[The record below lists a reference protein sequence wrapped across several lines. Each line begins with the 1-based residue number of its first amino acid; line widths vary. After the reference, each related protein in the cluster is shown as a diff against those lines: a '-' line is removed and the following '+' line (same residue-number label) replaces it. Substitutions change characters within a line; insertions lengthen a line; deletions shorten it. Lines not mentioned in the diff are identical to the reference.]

1 MSKAPSAWH
10 STRHLCRPSLQR
22 CLSQRSC
29 IAGKNQGVPKAR
41 SRPVAYSAYAEPASQ
56 DDLSHFSCFSSCN
69 FILSLV
75 LQPRP
80 LKFLQQCFA
89 LLLQRGPWAR
99 LIEYFSTKLSGG
111 GERKAG
117 GPQTKTNSQG
127 KARNR
132 LGTRRTQS
140 QGQLAPEKQSIPVPA
155 LGQSWFDGTPGRSYD
170 PFSQPKACQPVS
182 SFLSTQGNFLLIISP
197 QASHLVLLL

>member
-99 LIEYFSTKLSGG
+99 LMEYFSTKLSGG

-117 GPQTKTNSQG
+117 GTPNQDQQS
-127 KARNR
+127 R
-132 LGTRRTQS
+132 QS
-140 QGQLAPEKQSIPVPA
+140 QKQAWNTENPK
-155 LGQSWFDGTPGRSYD
+155 PG
-170 PFSQPKACQPVS
+170 PIGP
-182 SFLSTQGNFLLIISP
+182 
-197 QASHLVLLL
+197 

>member
-89 LLLQRGPWAR
+89 LLLQRGLWAR
-99 LIEYFSTKLSGG
+99 LIDYLSGG
-111 GERKAG
+111 EGNGRQEAPKPRPAVKVKPETG
-117 GPQTKTNSQG
+117 WNTEYPKPGPIG
-127 KARNR
+127 
-132 LGTRRTQS
+132 
-140 QGQLAPEKQSIPVPA
+140 P
-155 LGQSWFDGTPGRSYD
+155 
-170 PFSQPKACQPVS
+170 
-182 SFLSTQGNFLLIISP
+182 
-197 QASHLVLLL
+197 